1 MRDESFLSA
10 NIQRIDAEAKHP
22 QTHLT
27 VSDKEN
33 HGMGFDGLEV
43 LGSVEEP
50 RCGMENMEERS
61 KHRVSPTRVHL
72 AECHFVCVPGCQTD
86 EATLP

>member
-43 LGSVEEP
+43 LVGRRTALWDGERGRKVRTRSQPNERRFCQEP
-50 RCGMENMEERS
+50 FCKCAKE
-61 KHRVSPTRVHL
+61 P
-72 AECHFVCVPGCQTD
+72 D
-86 EATLP
+86 